1 MQIKTKGIVL
11 KVQDYNENDK
21 LLSVLTEDRGVIYA
35 YASGA
40 RRMKSALATVSSML
54 CYGEFVLFKN
64 RDKYTVDSA
73 ESERLFFGIRKD
85 LDSLAYASYFCEL
98 CISAANPE
106 EDAKE
111 IMRLLLNTLHMLE
124 NKKVHPAM
132 LKAIFE
138 LRLMS
143 IIGYAPDLVACSS
156 CGEFEKEYYWFDVSS
171 GSVTCTDCR
180 PQCANGEIL
189 LSKAAFLATR
199 HIVYA
204 PMEQLF
210 SFRLGENALIEL
222 SNAAEKY
229 AVTQMDKVYPTLEFL
244 NSIRSF

>member
-11 KVQDYNENDK
+11 KAQDYNENDK
-21 LLSVLTEDRGVIYA
+21 LLVILTEDRGVLYA

-40 RRMKSALATVSSML
+40 RRMKSALSTVSSML

-98 CISAANPE
+98 CLSAANPE
-106 EDAKE
+106 EDAKD
-111 IMRLLLNTLHMLE
+111 ILRLLLNTLHILE
-124 NKKVHPAM
+124 NKKAHPAM

-143 IIGYAPDLVACSS
+143 LIGYAPNLIACSE
-156 CGEFEKEYYWFDVSS
+156 CGEFEKDAYWFNVHSGNAVCTECRQNGSADDVL
-171 GSVTCTDCR
+171 
-180 PQCANGEIL
+180 I
-189 LSKAAFLATR
+189 SKAAFLAAR

-210 SFRLGENALIEL
+210 SFRIGENSLIEL

-229 AVTQMDKVYPTLEFL
+229 SIAQMDKVFPTLEFL